1 MPLDPGEAQLAN
13 DNEPMAM
20 EAEAVRTRLRVAVSE
35 AGGLRAWAVA
45 HGVSHGLVSEILSGR
60 REPSGRVLGPLG
72 LRRLEH
78 RYGAALEASA

>member
-1 MPLDPGEAQLAN
+1 MAN
-13 DNEPMAM
+13 DNEPMAG
-20 EAEAVRTRLRVAVSE
+20 EAVRARLREAIAE

-45 HGVSHGLVSEILSGR
+45 HGVSPGLVSEILSGR

-78 RYGAALEASA
+78 SYGAALEASA